1 MALNL
6 KKGQKVDLTK
16 KGETLGKLL
25 VGLGWDPV
33 KPEQKGG
40 FFQKLFSAGVPDF
53 DLDASVL
60 MLQDGDKLK
69 LDSDT
74 VYFGKLKSN
83 CMSVIHQGDNLT
95 GEGEGDDEQIKV
107 DLSKTPDQYKKLL
120 FVVNIYSGKSR
131 NQHFGMIKNC
141 YIRIYD
147 ETNRKELVRYNIS
160 ESNDN
165 KTALEVAAVERGP
178 EGWQFKA
185 LGEGTNDE
193 SLSDIMARYR

>member
-6 KKGQKVDLTK
+6 KKGQKIDLSK

-40 FFQKLFSAGVPDF
+40 FFQKLFSAGTPDF

-60 MLQDGDKLK
+60 MLHDGDKLK
-69 LDSDT
+69 SDSDT

-83 CMSVIHQGDNLT
+83 CMSVIHLGDNLT
-95 GEGEGDDEQIKV
+95 GEGDGDDEQIRI

-120 FVVNIYSGKSR
+120 FVVNIYSARSR
-131 NQHFGMIKNC
+131 NQHFGMIRNC
-141 YIRIYD
+141 FIRIVD
-147 ETNRKELVRYNIS
+147 ENNRKELVRYNIS
-160 ESNDN
+160 ETNDK
-165 KTALEVAAVERGP
+165 KTALMVASVERGAD
-178 EGWQFKA
+178 GWQFTA